1 MSVLLDPDTILEQQ
15 NTETVLNEEVLNM
28 AISGDLENLEAS
40 TAEEV
45 LRRVL
50 ASKASSVVCLTCSF
64 QAEDIIV
71 LNLLRKRIPKIPVL
85 FLETGYHFAETYQ
98 FRDQITREW
107 DLNLVDVVPKKAVAQ
122 QESEFG
128 ILYRDEPTKCCQL
141 RKVEPLMEALE
152 PFEVWF
158 TGLRRE
164 QSPTRKNLRKA
175 EDHRLPSGKTV
186 LKVSPLADWTWAK
199 VWEYTG
205 ANRLNYLPQY
215 DEGYASIGCEPCTA
229 LPGDPNNPRSGR
241 WGGKKLECGIHTF
254 SERTQ

>member
-1 MSVLLDPDTILEQQ
+1 MTDLSH
-15 NTETVLNEEVLNM
+15 
-28 AISGDLENLEAS
+28 LENLEAR
-40 TAEEV
+40 TAQELLEV
-45 LRRVL
+45 VLSSRTSLR
-50 ASKASSVVCLTCSF
+50 ACLTCSF

-71 LNLLRKRIPKIPVL
+71 LDLLRKRIPKIPVL
-85 FLETGYHFAETYQ
+85 FLETGYHFSETYQ
-98 FRDQITREW
+98 FRDQIAREW
-107 DLNLVDVVPKKAVAQ
+107 DLNLVNVVPKKSVAQ

-164 QSPTRKNLRKA
+164 QSPTRRNLRKA

-186 LKVSPLADWTWAK
+186 LKVSPLADWTWAN

-215 DEGYASIGCEPCTA
+215 DQGYASIGCEPCTA
-229 LPGDPNNPRSGR
+229 PPDDPNNPRSGR